1 MLTRILSLVRNLVRK
16 RAVEQALDDEL
27 RSSVELLTEEKM
39 KEGYSPSAARR
50 EALIELGGVEQVKEE
65 VRAIRAGRFLEDLAR
80 DTRLAFRTLAKSPG
94 FTAAIVIS
102 LALGIGANATVFSVA
117 NGLLWGVLPIKE
129 PGRMVTFSEGNS
141 FSYPDFIDYRG
152 KTAGVFEGVSAH
164 FPFIPA
170 SLGGVGEPERV
181 WGQTVSG
188 GYFPLLGVNP
198 LLGRFILPEEDQVVG
213 RDAVVVLSNDLWKRR
228 FGSDPGVL
236 GRSVLLNGQP
246 FTVVGVASAGFYGTD
261 HGIVPDFW
269 APLAMTEALMPDI
282 AKDQPRT
289 NRDSNWLILNARLK
303 PSVSRAQAVAAANLV
318 KKRIDDTY
326 YKGENRRRNPI
337 TLQPAGGLLFAS
349 DAPALTL
356 MAVLM
361 VVVGLVLMVAC
372 ANVANLLLA
381 RATERHREVAIRLAI
396 GASRGQLIRQ
406 MLTES
411 LLLALAGALVGF
423 LVASIAARTISRFQ
437 LPLPLPIVFDFTVNW
452 RVVAFTAGLSL
463 LTALLF
469 GLAPALR
476 ATRPDLAGALKNE
489 PAVYGRGRRFGMR
502 NTLVVVQVALSLV
515 LLASAGLFL
524 RSLQNASSIDIGMKP
539 DNVLLMTFDPQQHKY
554 PRQRT
559 QQLLSD
565 LRQRV
570 SALPGVRSVTF
581 ADSLPLSIGGTDY
594 GFRPQG
600 TLGGQPQYVHADV
613 YNVGSGFFESL
624 GIPLLRGRDFAR
636 GPGDEHALIINETM
650 AQRAFGNDD
659 PLGRQMLA
667 GAFGEKTLYTIIGVA
682 RNSKSRTLGEG
693 AANCAYLF
701 VEAAPENV
709 FSLFGNS
716 IVVKTSMTPM
726 ALARPVRDQI
736 AVVDPNMAVFNTE
749 TMREHVDK
757 SLLLPRICATL
768 LGVFGMVG
776 LTLAVIGLYGLLS
789 YSVRRRTQE
798 IGIRMAL
805 GARPGSVLKMVLGQG
820 LTLTSV
826 GLAIGL
832 AIAVAVG
839 RFAASLLYGI
849 SGTDRIT
856 FLTVPAVLLV
866 AALVAIVLPARRAA
880 KVDPVVALRNE

>member
-1 MLTRILSLVRNLVRK
+1 MSGRLLSLFRNLVRK

-27 RSSVELLTEEKM
+27 QSAVEVLMEEKM
-39 KEGYSPSAARR
+39 KEGLSRPEARR
-50 EALIELGGVEQVKEE
+50 QALIELGGVEQVKEE
-65 VRAIRAGRFLEDLAR
+65 VRAVRAGRLLEDLAR
-80 DTRLAFRTLAKSPG
+80 DVRFAFRTLAKSPG

-102 LALGIGANATVFSVA
+102 VALGIAANATVFSVA
-117 NGLLWGVLPIKE
+117 NGLLWGVLPVRD
-129 PGRMVTFSEGNS
+129 PGRMVMFSEGES
-141 FSYPDFIDYRG
+141 FSYPDYTDYRDQ
-152 KTAGVFEGVSAH
+152 TARVFEGVSAH
-164 FPFIPA
+164 VPFMSA

-181 WGQTVSG
+181 WGQAVSG
-188 GYFPLLGVNP
+188 GYFPLLGINP
-198 LLGRFILPEEDQVVG
+198 VIGRFILPEEDQVIG
-213 RDAVVVLSNDLWKRR
+213 RDAVVVLSYGLWKRR

-236 GRSVLLNGQP
+236 GRSVVLNDQR
-246 FTVVGVASAGFYGTD
+246 FTVVGVAPAGFYGTD
-261 HGIVPDFW
+261 HGLISDFW
-269 APLAMTEALMPDI
+269 APLAMTEALMPDLTENQ
-282 AKDQPRT
+282 ART
-289 NRDSNWLILNARLK
+289 DRYTTWLILNARLK
-303 PSVSRAQAVAAANLV
+303 PRVSRAQAAAALNLV

-326 YKGENRRRNPI
+326 HQANRHGPPV
-337 TLQPAGGLLFAS
+337 TLQPAGGLLAAS
-349 DAPALTL
+349 ETPALTL

-381 RATERHREVAIRLAI
+381 RATVRHREVAIRLAI

-411 LLLALAGALVGF
+411 ILLALAGALVGF
-423 LVASIAARTISRFQ
+423 LLAALAARAISRFQ

-452 RVVAFTAGLSL
+452 RVLAFTVGLSL

-476 ATRPDLAGALKNE
+476 ATRPDLVGALKNE
-489 PAVYGRGRRFGMR
+489 PAVYGRRVRFGTR

-524 RSLQNASSIDIGMKP
+524 RSLLNASSIDIGMKP
-539 DNVLLMTFDPQQHKY
+539 DNILLMAFDPQQHKY
-554 PRQRT
+554 PRQKT
-559 QQLLSD
+559 QQLLAA

-581 ADSLPLSIGGTDY
+581 VDSLPLSIGGTEND
-594 GFRPQG
+594 FKQQG
-600 TLGGQPQYVHADV
+600 VRGGQPQYVHTDV
-613 YNVGSGFFESL
+613 YDVGSGFFETL
-624 GIPLLRGRDFAR
+624 GIPLLRGRDFTR
-636 GPGDEHALIINETM
+636 DTGDEHALIVNETM

-667 GAFGEKTLYTIIGVA
+667 ENFGEKTLYTIIGVA
-682 RNSKSRTLGEG
+682 RNSKSRTLGEN

-701 VEAAPENV
+701 VEAAPEKV
-709 FSLFGNS
+709 FSLFGIS

-726 ALARPVRDQI
+726 ALARPVRDEI

-820 LTLTSV
+820 LALTSV

-849 SGTDRIT
+849 SGTDHIT
-856 FLTVPAVLLV
+856 LLTVPAVLFA

>member
-1 MLTRILSLVRNLVRK
+1 MPNRIVSLFRNLLRK
-16 RAVEQALDDEL
+16 QAVERALDDEL
-27 RSSVELLTEEKM
+27 ESSVEILTEEKM
-39 KEGYSPSAARR
+39 EEGYSPSAARR

-65 VRAIRAGRFLEDLAR
+65 VRAIRAGRLLEDLAR
-80 DTRLAFRTLAKSPG
+80 DVRFAFRTLAKSPG
-94 FTAAIVIS
+94 FTAAIIIS
-102 LALGIGANATVFSVA
+102 VALGIGANATVFSVA
-117 NGLLWGVLPIKE
+117 NGLLWGVLPVKE
-129 PGRMVTFSEGNS
+129 PARMVTFSEGNS
-141 FSYPDFIDYRG
+141 FSYPDFIDYRDQ
-152 KTAGVFEGVSAH
+152 TTGVFEGVSAH
-164 FPFIPA
+164 VPFISA

-188 GYFPLLGVNP
+188 GYFPLLGINP
-198 LLGRFILPEEDQVVG
+198 LLGRFILPEEDQVIG
-213 RDAVVVLSNDLWKRR
+213 RDAVVVLSYGLWKRR

-236 GRSVLLNGQP
+236 GRSVLLNGER
-246 FTVVGVASAGFYGTD
+246 FTVVGVTPAGFYGTD

-269 APLAMTEALMPDI
+269 APLAMTEALMPDLT
-282 AKDQPRT
+282 ANQART
-289 NRDSNWLILNARLK
+289 DRDAQWLILNARLK
-303 PSVSRAQAVAAANLV
+303 PRLSRSRTAVAVNLV

-326 YKGENRRRNPI
+326 HKGKQPRPPV
-337 TLQPAGGLLFAS
+337 TLQPAGGLLAAS
-349 DAPALTL
+349 DTPALTL

-381 RATERHREVAIRLAI
+381 RATARHREVAIRLAI
-396 GASRGQLIRQ
+396 GASRTQLIRQ
-406 MLTES
+406 LLTES
-411 LLLALAGALVGF
+411 ILLALAGGLVG
-423 LVASIAARTISRFQ
+423 LLLAAMAAGAISRFR
-437 LPLPLPIVFDFTVNW
+437 LPLPFPIVFDFTVNW
-452 RVVAFTAGLSL
+452 RVLAFTVGLSL

-476 ATRPDLAGALKNE
+476 ATRPDLVGALKNE
-489 PAVYGRGRRFGMR
+489 PAVYGRGHRFGMR
-502 NTLVVVQVALSLV
+502 NTLVIVQVALSLV
-515 LLASAGLFL
+515 LLASASLFL

-539 DNVLLMTFDPQQHKY
+539 DNVLLMAFDPQQQKY

-559 QQLLSD
+559 RQLLSE

-570 SALPGVRSVTF
+570 AALPGVRSVSF
-581 ADSLPLSIGGTDY
+581 VDSLPLSIGGTNND
-594 GFRPQG
+594 FQPQG
-600 TLGGQPQYVHADV
+600 AHGGEQHTLNADV
-613 YNVGSGFFESL
+613 YDVGSGFFETM
-624 GIPLLRGRDFAR
+624 GIPLLRGRDFTR
-636 GPGDEHALIINETM
+636 GPGDKHALIINETM
-650 AQRAFGNDD
+650 ARRAFGNDD
-659 PLGRQMLA
+659 PLGRQMLE
-667 GAFGEKTLYTIIGVA
+667 EKTLYTIIGVA

-701 VEAAPENV
+701 VEAAPERV
-709 FSLFGNS
+709 FSLFGIS
-716 IVVKTSMTPM
+716 IVVKTSVNPM

-757 SLLLPRICATL
+757 SLLLPRISATL

-805 GARPGSVLKMVLGQG
+805 GARPVSVLKMVLGQG
-820 LTLTSV
+820 LSLTGL
-826 GLAIGL
+826 GLAIGF

-849 SGTDRIT
+849 SGTDHIT
-856 FLTVPAVLLV
+856 FVTVPAVLFA

-880 KVDPVVALRNE
+880 RLDPMVALRNE

>member
-1 MLTRILSLVRNLVRK
+1 M
-16 RAVEQALDDEL
+16 
-27 RSSVELLTEEKM
+27 
-39 KEGYSPSAARR
+39 
-50 EALIELGGVEQVKEE
+50 
-65 VRAIRAGRFLEDLAR
+65 
-80 DTRLAFRTLAKSPG
+80 
-94 FTAAIVIS
+94 
-102 LALGIGANATVFSVA
+102 
-117 NGLLWGVLPIKE
+117 
-129 PGRMVTFSEGNS
+129 FSEGES
-141 FSYPDFIDYRG
+141 FSYPDYTDYRDQ
-152 KTAGVFEGVSAH
+152 TAGVFEGVSAH
-164 FPFIPA
+164 APFIPA

-181 WGQTVSG
+181 WGQAVSG
-188 GYFPLLGVNP
+188 GYFPLLGIKPVI
-198 LLGRFILPEEDQVVG
+198 GRFILPEEDQVIG
-213 RDAVVVLSNDLWKRR
+213 RDAVVVLSYGLWKRR

-236 GRSVLLNGQP
+236 GRSVVLNDQR
-246 FTVVGVASAGFYGTD
+246 FTVVGVAPAGFYGTD
-261 HGIVPDFW
+261 HGLISDFW
-269 APLAMTEALMPDI
+269 APLAMTEALMPDLTENQ
-282 AKDQPRT
+282 ART
-289 NRDSNWLILNARLK
+289 DRYNQWLILNARLK
-303 PSVSRAQAVAAANLV
+303 PRVTRAQAAAALNLV

-326 YKGENRRRNPI
+326 REHGRPV
-337 TLQPAGGLLFAS
+337 TLQPAGGLLAAS
-349 DAPALTL
+349 ETPALTL
-356 MAVLM
+356 MVVLM
-361 VVVGLVLMVAC
+361 VVVGLVLAVAC

-396 GASRGQLIRQ
+396 GAGRGQLIRQ
-406 MLTES
+406 LLTES
-411 LLLALAGALVGF
+411 ILLALAGALVGF
-423 LVASIAARTISRFQ
+423 LVAALAARAISRFQ

-452 RVVAFTAGLSL
+452 RVLAFTAGLSL

-476 ATRPDLAGALKNE
+476 ATRPDLVGALKNE
-489 PAVYGRGRRFGMR
+489 PAVYGRRARFGTR

-524 RSLQNASSIDIGMKP
+524 RSLLNASSIDIGMKP
-539 DNVLLMTFDPQQHKY
+539 DNILLMAFDPQQHKY
-554 PRQRT
+554 PRQKT
-559 QQLLSD
+559 QQLLSE
-565 LRQRV
+565 LRQQV

-581 ADSLPLSIGGTDY
+581 VDSLPLSIGGAEND
-594 GFRPQG
+594 FKPQG
-600 TLGGQPQYVHADV
+600 ARGGQPQYLHTDV
-613 YNVGSGFFESL
+613 YDVGSGFFETM
-624 GIPLLRGRDFAR
+624 GIPLLRGRDFTR

-667 GAFGEKTLYTIIGVA
+667 EKALYTIVGVA
-682 RNSKSRTLGEG
+682 RNSKSRTLGEN

-701 VEAAPENV
+701 VEAAPERV
-709 FSLFGNS
+709 FSLFGIS
-716 IVVKTSMTPM
+716 IVVKTSTNPM

-820 LTLTSV
+820 LALTSV

-856 FLTVPAVLLV
+856 FLTVPAVLLA